1 MPVRCTTSKHCC
13 VWAEQHFSTSHFSS
27 SHSLLYQR
35 ETCWAFSITE
45 QNNSVHCWYNTWVP
59 NGKMSS
65 YSQTQSYCGLK
76 MDNNSPVTGT
86 LKVCHL
92 VPQVIDQAA
101 DNLFACKLHK
111 DYPMLLD
118 NNGVSSSSLESYIFI
133 GALHVGTVSPT
144 NSSKGIEFYISVEVL
159 WKILT

>member
-1 MPVRCTTSKHCC
+1 MCEQNSISAFHISPPHIHYFIKGKH
-13 VWAEQHFSTSHFSS
+13 VE
-27 SHSLLYQR
+27 HSLLQNKIIQ
-35 ETCWAFSITE
+35 CIVDITHE
-45 QNNSVHCWYNTWVP
+45 FLME
-59 NGKMSS
+59 KKSS

-86 LKVCHL
+86 LKVFHL
-92 VPQVIDQAA
+92 VPHVVEQIA

-111 DYPMLLD
+111 DYAMLL
-118 NNGVSSSSLESYIFI
+118 NNKGLSSSFLESYIFI